1 MSSILIVED
10 DPSIAQ
16 GVSLALRA
24 EHFSVMIAETGNA
37 GFRRAKEESP
47 DLIIL
52 DLVLPD
58 LNGEDVCRR
67 LRAAAVGI
75 PILILSSK
83 REEMD
88 KVVGLEI
95 GADDYLTK
103 PFSTRELIARVRA
116 LLRRTHGRV
125 GDLED
130 FSLGDVRLNFKQL
143 EAFRGKKSLKL
154 SAREFS
160 ILKLMALHIG
170 EVVTRDE
177 LLEKVWGYEQFP
189 TTRTVDNYILSIR
202 KKIESDPTT
211 PRHLLTIHTAG
222 YKLTR

>member
-88 KVVGLEI
+88 KVGV
-95 GADDYLTK
+95 
-103 PFSTRELIARVRA
+103 S
-116 LLRRTHGRV
+116 
-125 GDLED
+125 
-130 FSLGDVRLNFKQL
+130 RLSPTPTCRSRSAPGN
-143 EAFRGKKSLKL
+143 L
-154 SAREFS
+154 SP
-160 ILKLMALHIG
+160 G
-170 EVVTRDE
+170 
-177 LLEKVWGYEQFP
+177 
-189 TTRTVDNYILSIR
+189 
-202 KKIESDPTT
+202 
-211 PRHLLTIHTAG
+211 
-222 YKLTR
+222 